1 MPTATTTNPKVS
13 AKPAANSTDKGAP
26 VTSGSATGKVD
37 NAPVKVPIVGNDP
50 SSYSPQPLDKVP
62 VKQVDPVRPIMGRDP
77 SSYSPQPLQKVPLKP
92 VDSVKGPIVGD
103 DPRTWGPQPIEKVPD
118 AKAEPEVEDEDKI
131 TEVLGKAVLDPA
143 SNPC

>member
-37 NAPVKVPIVGNDP
+37 NAPVKVPIVGN
-50 SSYSPQPLDKVP
+50 
-62 VKQVDPVRPIMGRDP
+62 DP